1 MTVPL
6 SPAAPTPRWKSD
18 FLVLAMIWGS
28 SFLFLRMAAVEFG
41 ALPTAA
47 IRVSIASLFLLPLL
61 LLRGQ
66 GPVLWANWKPT
77 FFVGVFNSALP
88 FVLYSFA
95 VQHITTGLS
104 SILNATVPLFGALVA
119 WGWLGDKPSLSRTLG
134 LGIGFL
140 GVMLLTG
147 GEASFKPNASGI
159 APLWAVLACLLATC
173 CYAFSASFA
182 KRFIPHV
189 PPLATAT
196 GSQLGASLA
205 LVVPALFT
213 LPGEMP
219 SLKAW
224 GALVAVGVLCT
235 GVAYILYFRLIENA
249 GPAKALTVTFLI
261 PVFAIGYGVMLLGEH
276 ITGWMLVCGAV
287 ILLGTGLSSGLLR
300 LPSAST
306 NS

>member
-1 MTVPL
+1 M
-6 SPAAPTPRWKSD
+6 
-18 FLVLAMIWGS
+18 
-28 SFLFLRMAAVEFG
+28 
-41 ALPTAA
+41 
-47 IRVSIASLFLLPLL
+47 
-61 LLRGQ
+61 
-66 GPVLWANWKPT
+66 
-77 FFVGVFNSALP
+77 
-88 FVLYSFA
+88 
-95 VQHITTGLS
+95 
-104 SILNATVPLFGALVA
+104 
-119 WGWLGDKPSLSRTLG
+119 
-134 LGIGFL
+134 
-140 GVMLLTG
+140 
-147 GEASFKPNASGI
+147 
-159 APLWAVLACLLATC
+159 LACLLATC

-196 GSQLGASLA
+196 GSQLGATLA

-213 LPGEMP
+213 LPSEMP

-276 ITGWMLVCGAV
+276 ITSWMLVCGAV

-300 LPSAST
+300 LPSASR